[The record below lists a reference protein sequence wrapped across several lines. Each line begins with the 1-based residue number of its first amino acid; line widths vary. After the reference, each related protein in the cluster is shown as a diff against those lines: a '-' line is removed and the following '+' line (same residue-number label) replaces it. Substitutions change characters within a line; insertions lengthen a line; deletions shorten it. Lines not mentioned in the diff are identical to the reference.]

1 MYAIIALHPETLQ
14 EYEAI
19 LTDEVHYDQDDY
31 IRYHVPEDDYA
42 PYRVIPKELVVLVKE
57 LSITQLNEAIKSL

>member
-19 LTDEVHYDQDDY
+19 LTDEVHYDQ
-31 IRYHVPEDDYA
+31 DDYA